1 MLSVYVDLRGRRYSI
16 EQDLTTGTYLAVRPC
31 FRGMRV
37 RRFRTAGEA
46 MRWLRWLVPGGLRLE
61 EEGESN
67 AER

>member
-1 MLSVYVDLRGRRYSI
+1 MLSVYVDSRGRRYSI

-37 RRFRTAGEA
+37 RRFPDAGTA
-46 MRWLRWLVPGGLRLE
+46 MRWLRRLVPGGLRLE
-61 EEGESN
+61 DEGDSD